1 MEIIKALNWRYA
13 TKRMNG
19 SLLAEDKLNKIMEAI
34 QLAPSAFGLQPYQ
47 VILIE
52 KGDLR
57 NKISPIAYNQP
68 QIQEASHLLVFA
80 AWSNISEQQI
90 HDFIANVAATR
101 GLDLNLLEGYNTA
114 IKNSVLPLSPEQQF
128 QWAAKQAY
136 IALGV
141 GLAAAAMESVDS
153 TPMEG
158 FNPEAMDELLGL
170 KEKGLRSVAML
181 TLGYRDAANDALA
194 SAKKV
199 RRNKNELF
207 LTLK

>member
-1 MEIIKALNWRYA
+1 MELIKALNWRYA

-19 SLLAEDKLNKIMEAI
+19 SLIPEDKLNNILDAI

-47 VILIE
+47 VFLIE

-57 NKISPIAYNQP
+57 NEIFPIAYKQP

-90 HDFIANVAATR
+90 HDFIANVATTR
-101 GLDLNLLEGYNTA
+101 GLDLNLLEGYNAA
-114 IKNSVLPLSPEQQF
+114 IKSSVLQLSPEQQF

-141 GLAAAAMESVDS
+141 GLAAAAIESVDS

-158 FNPEAMDELLGL
+158 FNPEALNKLLGL
-170 KEKGLRSVAML
+170 KEKGLKSVALL